1 MATRSSLLIL
11 VLLLSACSVQQRRH
25 ALRTPDT
32 AVNEPAGRELSLPAD
47 SWSLYNI
54 KGTKTPLKISPHNG
68 GVKLF
73 SNESVGVYWHKVDID
88 TSREPLL
95 AWRWQVSRMFEASS
109 PWVTETDNFP
119 ARVLIGF
126 DASWDDA
133 DPVAL
138 SFKQK
143 VEDATGQSPPS
154 RAICYTFGGG
164 LSSNEAVDGSFGSGR
179 VAVINLRN
187 ASAGVNKWRRELR
200 DIESDYQAVFQLKAP
215 RVSMLGIACD
225 THLVGGEAS
234 AMFSGFT
241 LYPASARELLSN
253 QVQPEALG
261 PSRWRLM
268 MLVLSSLVAALI
280 AGMWLRR
287 KLT

>member
-1 MATRSSLLIL
+1 
-11 VLLLSACSVQQRRH
+11 
-25 ALRTPDT
+25 
-32 AVNEPAGRELSLPAD
+32 
-47 SWSLYNI
+47 
-54 KGTKTPLKISPHNG
+54 
-68 GVKLF
+68 
-73 SNESVGVYWHKVDID
+73 
-88 TSREPLL
+88 
-95 AWRWQVSRMFEASS
+95 MFEASS

-126 DASWDDA
+126 DASWADA
-133 DPVAL
+133 DPAAL

-187 ASAGVNKWRRELR
+187 ASAGVDKWRRELR

-215 RVSMLGIACD
+215 KVSMLGIACD
-225 THLVGGEAS
+225 THLVGGKAT
-234 AMFSGFT
+234 AMFSDFT

-268 MLVLSSLVAALI
+268 MLALSSLAAVLI
-280 AGMWLRR
+280 AGVWLRKR
-287 KLT
+287 FIG